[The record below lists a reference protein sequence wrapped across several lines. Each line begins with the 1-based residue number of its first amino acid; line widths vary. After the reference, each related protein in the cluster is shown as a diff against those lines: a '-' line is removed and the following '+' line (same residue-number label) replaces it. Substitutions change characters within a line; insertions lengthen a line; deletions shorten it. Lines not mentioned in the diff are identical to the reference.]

1 MENLQNK
8 IDELQKYI
16 DNQNAGIK
24 LLKKEVRQM
33 EAKLSKNIVDAW
45 EPDLENTKSVVIL
58 EDFDGIK
65 HNKWDDLTDIFLTIE
80 SLLFNYKT
88 LKK

>member
-65 HNKWDDLTDIFLTIE
+65 HNKWDDLTNIFLTIE